1 MKCTALFRFARAV
14 MANCMPTCCAQL
26 MCLKPL
32 LGHCQT
38 WRAQRRPSGCSS
50 PQGILARISFWLLD
64 STNLTFPSESHRY
77 CSCLA
82 DFIITPGAVKPGFP
96 VLGPQVPRGA
106 RFVFCSTPLTQISSF
121 HQLCSG
127 KAKTKRSLLG
137 VPMTEFGI
145 RWVKP

>member
-121 HQLCSG
+121 DQLCSG